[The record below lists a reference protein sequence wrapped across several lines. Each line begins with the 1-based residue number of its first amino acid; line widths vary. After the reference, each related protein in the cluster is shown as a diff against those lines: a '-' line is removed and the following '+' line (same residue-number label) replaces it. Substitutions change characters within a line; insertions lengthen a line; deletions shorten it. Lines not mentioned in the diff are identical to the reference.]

1 MGKRTQAPPLVRLA
15 TRLARAKLSFGR
27 PIEAHGRTVVPV
39 ARVQLAGGFGSGD
52 GAADGGHLESRPVGY
67 IEMGPEGTRF
77 ERIEQPNAGA
87 QLASGVALVVG
98 AAAAITVARRRG
110 ARLRIQAG
118 PARRLLGR

>member
-1 MGKRTQAPPLVRLA
+1 LGKRTQAPPLVRLA
-15 TRLARAKLSFGR
+15 SRLTRAKLSYGR

-39 ARVQLAGGFGSGD
+39 ARVHLAGGFGSGD
-52 GAADGGHLESRPVGY
+52 GDGGHLESRPIGY
-67 IEMGPEGTRF
+67 IEIGPEGTRF

-87 QLASGVALVVG
+87 QLAGGAALLVG